1 MWLAIQPC
9 GKSMKQSQAPRM
21 KTPNP
26 RVALYKQAMALE
38 EQRANLQTQLDRL
51 HSQLSA
57 IKSQLFDDDGSVATG
72 AVVAAG
78 GRSMRRGKTKH
89 GALKAQVLSALTA
102 AGSAGVRVRDLAA
115 TLGTKAA
122 NIHSWFQ
129 AAVKK
134 LPIKKIGEARYRIEG
149 PLPQSALAG
158 PKAKAG
164 AKVKAGGRKKRST
177 RPLSKRGELAS
188 KIMTALTAAGES
200 GIKVADLS
208 EKFGVKRRNLFI
220 WFATTG
226 RKNKAIKKVGESHY
240 VLEA

>member
-1 MWLAIQPC
+1 MNTA
-9 GKSMKQSQAPRM
+9 
-21 KTPNP
+21 NP
-26 RVALYKQAMALE
+26 RIALYRQAIALE

-57 IKSQLFDDDGSVATG
+57 IKSRLFDDDGSVATG

-78 GRSMRRGKTKH
+78 VRSVRRGKTKR
-89 GALKAQVLSALTA
+89 GALKEQVLRALTA

-129 AAVKK
+129 AAVKN

-149 PLPQSALAG
+149 ALPKSALAG
-158 PKAKAG
+158 PKAKG
-164 AKVKAGGRKKRST
+164 KDGRKKRST
-177 RPLSKRGELAS
+177 RPLSKRGELAA
-188 KIMTALTAAGES
+188 KIMAELTAAGKS
-200 GIKVADLS
+200 GVKVADLS
-208 EKFGVKRRNLFI
+208 AKFGVKRRNLFI

>member
-1 MWLAIQPC
+1 
-9 GKSMKQSQAPRM
+9 M
-21 KTPNP
+21 KTANP
-26 RVALYKQAMALE
+26 RVALYKQAIALE
-38 EQRANLQTQLDRL
+38 EQRANLQAQLDRL
-51 HSQLSA
+51 HSQLSN

-72 AVVAAG
+72 AAVAAG
-78 GRSMRRGKTKH
+78 VRSMDRGKTKR

-115 TLGTKAA
+115 TIGTKAA

-129 AAVKK
+129 SAVKR

-149 PLPQSALAG
+149 ALPLSALAG
-158 PKAKAG
+158 PKAKG
-164 AKVKAGGRKKRST
+164 KAGGRKKRST

-188 KIMTALTAAGES
+188 KIMSALTAAGKN

-240 VLEA
+240 VLEV